1 MPFLKFICVQ
11 IEIPG
16 FLTSGTGMQ
25 NVNYP
30 GLRCDLPSCVETR
43 GCVWFCSG
51 SVSRHAAAGRQGAD
65 TALLLC
71 RTLYQK
77 YKAEGFNLI
86 AFPCNQ
92 FGGQAPGTS
101 QEQREAAF
109 AKFGF
114 EFDVMDHIEA
124 RTLPAALSRR
134 CRPLSGHNSQCIRD
148 ILVVHS

>member
-1 MPFLKFICVQ
+1 M
-11 IEIPG
+11 
-16 FLTSGTGMQ
+16 
-25 NVNYP
+25 
-30 GLRCDLPSCVETR
+30 LP
-43 GCVWFCSG
+43 
-51 SVSRHAAAGRQGAD
+51 
-65 TALLLC
+65 C

-124 RTLPAALSRR
+124 RTLPPLSRR
-134 CRPLSGHNSQCIRD
+134 CRPLSGHSSQCIGA
-148 ILVVHS
+148 ILVVHCIIFILSAPLDTAMNPWLNGMQT